1 MNRRRLVRLELSRDI
16 DRNKPREY
24 YRGIVSRDAKRW
36 GRAGAPTS
44 STFATLRRGTDR
56 RGFRVKEV
64 DRT

>member
-1 MNRRRLVRLELSRDI
+1 MSRDI

-24 YRGIVSRDAKRW
+24 YRGIVSRDAERW
-36 GRAGAPTS
+36 GRAGAPIS
-44 STFATLRRGTDR
+44 PTFATLRSGTDR